1 MSHMDFKRLVKSFRF
16 ATQGTITTIKEEQNI
31 KIYLF
36 FALLNLILGL
46 VSHLNFVEWA
56 IIVITISV
64 TLGVEIINIALEELL
79 DMISPEYNGRIKMI
93 KDVAAGSAL
102 ITALA
107 SIIIFCLIYF
117 PHWF

>member
-1 MSHMDFKRLVKSFRF
+1 MDFKRLAKSFRF
-16 ATQGTITTIKEEQNI
+16 ATHGTITAIKAEQNI

-36 FALLNLILGL
+36 FALLNLVLGL
-46 VSHLNFVEWA
+46 VSHLNFIEWA

-64 TLGVEIINIALEELL
+64 TMSVEIINIALEELL
-79 DMISPEYNGRIKMI
+79 DVISPEYNGRTKII

-107 SIIIFCLIYF
+107 SIIIFALIYF